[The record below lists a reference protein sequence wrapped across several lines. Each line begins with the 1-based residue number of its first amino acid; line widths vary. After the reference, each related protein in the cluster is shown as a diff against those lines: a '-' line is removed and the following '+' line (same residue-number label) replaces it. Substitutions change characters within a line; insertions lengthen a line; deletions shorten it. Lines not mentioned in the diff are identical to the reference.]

1 MQTTADSP
9 KTTPTPQTL
18 YPARY
23 YAGYDPSAPQPA
35 PVLAWYDTWGMST
48 TDGLPP
54 AAQLIPV
61 TEQDW
66 QNTTTFRSPAGRGVQ
81 DGRIID
87 YSPPPPPLAQQA
99 QRQLQQAAS
108 TTWSLYGMYG
118 ESPPAVWQS
127 YLQALR
133 RIATGADTTSTS
145 LPAAPATQDAAT
157 DSTPA
162 NTASTGTPSLQAQA

>member
-1 MQTTADSP
+1 MQTTADS
-9 KTTPTPQTL
+9 TETHNTSFPQTL

-23 YAGYDPSAPQPA
+23 YAGYDTAAPQPT
-35 PVLAWYDTWGMST
+35 PVLAWYDTWSMST

-66 QNTTTFRSPAGRGVQ
+66 HNTQSFRSPAGRGVQ
-81 DGRIID
+81 DGKIID
-87 YSPPPPPLAQQA
+87 YTPPPPPLAQQA
-99 QRQLQQAAS
+99 QTQLKRAAS

-118 ESPPAVWQS
+118 ESPTAAWQS

-133 RIATGADTTSTS
+133 RIATGVDTTHTS
-145 LPAAPATQDAAT
+145 LPVAPNGQDTVTDTMSTEAPA
-157 DSTPA
+157 
-162 NTASTGTPSLQAQA
+162 